1 MSTTAVQTGQ
11 LLTFLLDRECF
22 AVGVGHVRE
31 VLEKINITR
40 VPKTP
45 EYMRGVINIRGNVV
59 PVIDLRLK
67 LGLPVIE
74 DTVDTCII
82 VTEIELED
90 TMMVLGFLVDSVDE
104 VVEIKPE
111 DIEPAPH
118 MGHQIDT
125 TYIKG
130 IGKRDDRFVI
140 ILNSKEVFEAEELDD
155 LSRVVEK

>member
-1 MSTTAVQTGQ
+1 MSMTMVQTGQ
-11 LLTFLLDRECF
+11 FLTFSLDKECF
-22 AVGVGHVRE
+22 AVEVEQVRE
-31 VLEKINITR
+31 VLEKTSITR

-45 EYMRGVINIRGNVV
+45 EYMQGVINIRGNVV

-67 LGLPVIE
+67 LGLPVIA
-74 DTVDTCII
+74 DTLDTCII

-90 TMMVLGFLVDSVDE
+90 DMMVLGLLVDSVDE

-130 IGKRDDRFVI
+130 IGKRDERFII
-140 ILNSKEVFEAEELDD
+140 ILNSGEIFETEELDD
-155 LSRVVEK
+155 LSQVVE